1 MSTGTVHLPAPI
13 EVRDLLTG
21 LLGREV
27 TLSTTAPLAPGPT
40 TPVTVATYV
49 DDSLTV
55 RATVACDL
63 PLSAAAGSAIALMPP
78 TTVAGAV
85 ESGGLDETLAENLYE
100 VLNVLASVFNVA
112 GAPHVRLHAVHP
124 AAGAPPAEARMRVLA
139 LGRREDLAVQVPGY
153 GEGRLSVVLA

>member
-1 MSTGTVHLPAPI
+1 MIAGTVHLPAPI
-13 EVRDLLTG
+13 EVRDLLSG

-27 TLSTTAPLAPGPT
+27 TLSTTAPLAPAPG

-63 PLSAAAGSAIALMPP
+63 PLSAAAGCALALLPP
-78 TTVAGAV
+78 TGVAAAIEAGA
-85 ESGGLDETLAENLYE
+85 LDETLAENVYE

-112 GAPHVRLHAVHP
+112 DAPHVRLHVMHP
-124 AAGAPPAEARMRVLA
+124 AVGAPPPEARARVLA
-139 LGRREDLAVQVPGY
+139 LGRREDLAVQVAGY